1 MLQQRCFSVG
11 LPRQRPLQSP
21 RNTRTMHVSCRCAIT
36 FRKDFLHVIASIH
49 AHVYHTTTVVR
60 ITTATDTSRSSIS
73 QVFITSSSLMLLFF
87 EHLCFEI
94 VVQCTRKI
102 VTQLST
108 FSYGRRSNHRGQCS
122 QARRAEAHLS
132 FGCFR
137 LLASIETRLGTLPL
151 QPFNTSSSAHSTV
164 IRLAYTGCLY
174 LTTMKGA
181 CCVRCFVYRF
191 R

>member
-108 FSYGRRSNHRGQCS
+108 FSYGRR
-122 QARRAEAHLS
+122 AEAHLS

-181 CCVRCFVYRF
+181 RCVRCFVYRF